1 MASDCKANIIVV
13 DSDQQMS
20 KILSVSKGHVCVG
33 GGGGGG
39 VMPYCCI
46 CSLSSAL
53 TILRG
58 SGERGAMTD

>member
-33 GGGGGG
+33 GGGVGVGVGGSCHTA
-39 VMPYCCI
+39 VYV
-46 CSLSSAL
+46 A
-53 TILRG
+53 
-58 SGERGAMTD
+58 